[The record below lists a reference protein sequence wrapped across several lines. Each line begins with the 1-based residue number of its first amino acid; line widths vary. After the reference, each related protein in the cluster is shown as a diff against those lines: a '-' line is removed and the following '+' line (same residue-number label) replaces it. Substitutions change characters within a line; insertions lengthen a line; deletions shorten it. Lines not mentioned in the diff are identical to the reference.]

1 MKSYGICTNSRFLTD
16 YFFHT
21 SIAELLLGPM
31 LSNMCRDSR
40 LAYLSAAG
48 AAATVA
54 PAPTAP
60 TAAIIRYSVN
70 KFNSEFQKDLTGV

>member
-1 MKSYGICTNSRFLTD
+1 
-16 YFFHT
+16 
-21 SIAELLLGPM
+21 M